1 MRVVERANLTVKPG
15 DLVRLK
21 CFPPIDLGFGANP
34 KSGVVVRR
42 FEKYNNTW
50 VVLLEGREFPIQES
64 GLEVIRAS

>member
-1 MRVVERANLTVKPG
+1 M
-15 DLVRLK
+15 VRLK

-42 FEKYNNTW
+42 FEKYNHTW